1 MAEVLKELNAI
12 KAKQENYIPIKLI
25 KGSIELFPSVLSR
38 MFNFYINK
46 TSFPNRLK
54 QADITLVHKKDDT
67 NDKNS
72 YTPARILPSFSKAF
86 EKCLFDQI
94 YAYIDSILSN
104 AQCGFRKD
112 YSSQYSIISMI
123 ESWRYNLDQGGICGA
138 LFTDLSKAFE
148 CLVHDFFNS

>member
-25 KGSIELFPSVLSR
+25 KGRIELFPSVLSR

-54 QADITLVHKKDDT
+54 QADITLVHKQDDT

-86 EKCLFDQI
+86 EKCLFD
-94 YAYIDSILSN
+94 
-104 AQCGFRKD
+104 
-112 YSSQYSIISMI
+112 
-123 ESWRYNLDQGGICGA
+123 
-138 LFTDLSKAFE
+138 
-148 CLVHDFFNS
+148 